1 MPNLWR
7 NFSLR
12 TRLTALSAGL
22 LASILLALGGALYAN
37 LRRFLLDSTAV
48 RVRAQAKPVI
58 ERELK
63 GTQGAALAAFATG
76 LSHALTSRDT
86 NAAIFDGR
94 GELLAQGKRLPEEPA
109 MAVPRRAE
117 LLRALAGA
125 KDVTY
130 VASFDRPGDIA
141 FAGGGRKKGQRAKQA
156 PPRLASAPFSPPAG
170 PRALVA
176 LVPLRRSPASP
187 DVLGVAQLTTPLTQ
201 IDLLLARQRRMI
213 GLGLALALGL
223 GILGDLWL
231 VRSSL
236 APLGRVIATIRR
248 IAGGDLSQRVQL
260 SRAGDEVGQ
269 LGAAF
274 DQMASHLEEAFS
286 SQARFVSAASHE
298 LRTPL
303 TALQGSLEVLQRGSQ
318 DDPAATHLLLG
329 SMHREVTRLSRLTE
343 QLLALTRLDAP
354 EALNIRSVDVA
365 RWLDDVVGQAE
376 HLAGSRQLQVVRGPR
391 VALRADPDLLTQV
404 WLNLID
410 NAVQHTGPDG
420 KLQLG
425 WTATEAALV
434 FWVADDGEGIAPED
448 LPHIFEAFY
457 RGDRSRSRRHGGAG
471 LGLAIVQAIVR
482 AHGGSIE
489 VEGRPGEG
497 ARFTMRM
504 PLSGPIV
511 EI

>member
-1 MPNLWR
+1 
-7 NFSLR
+7 
-12 TRLTALSAGL
+12 
-22 LASILLALGGALYAN
+22 
-37 LRRFLLDSTAV
+37 
-48 RVRAQAKPVI
+48 
-58 ERELK
+58 
-63 GTQGAALAAFATG
+63 
-76 LSHALTSRDT
+76 
-86 NAAIFDGR
+86 
-94 GELLAQGKRLPEEPA
+94 
-109 MAVPRRAE
+109 
-117 LLRALAGA
+117 
-125 KDVTY
+125 
-130 VASFDRPGDIA
+130 
-141 FAGGGRKKGQRAKQA
+141 
-156 PPRLASAPFSPPAG
+156 
-170 PRALVA
+170 
-176 LVPLRRSPASP
+176 
-187 DVLGVAQLTTPLTQ
+187 VLGVAQLTTPLTQ